1 MWIEFGKTLFNLYSK
16 VHVVEKFKKTKEI
29 CFNGSKKLKY
39 VAIGG
44 VNAVAMTI
52 FYSMLLL

>member
-1 MWIEFGKTLFNLYSK
+1 M
-16 VHVVEKFKKTKEI
+16 VEKHNKIKEKR
-29 CFNGSKKLKY
+29 FTSARRLKY
-39 VAIGG
+39 VAFGG